1 MTNKTAVVVIQVEQL
16 DWIKKHPERFV
27 DALISRINMGET
39 DKHPGYAR
47 WNGDGVPGV
56 QLVCITEEGK
66 NDLTNIVAA
75 GNGFGIR
82 LGSLKIKNDNNP
94 ATKYEMLKK
103 LLEKIGFKGGGR
115 NINKGNTSNDTIKKP
130 L

>member
-1 MTNKTAVVVIQVEQL
+1 MSNKTAVIVIQVENM
-16 DWIKKHPERFV
+16 DWLKKHPERFV

-47 WNGDGVPGV
+47 WNGDGIPGV

-66 NDLTNIVAA
+66 NDLTNVVAA

-94 ATKYEMLKK
+94 TTKTEILKK
-103 LLEKIGFKGGGR
+103 LLEKIGFKNQR
-115 NINKGNTSNDTIKKP
+115 NINTNATNKNP

>member
-1 MTNKTAVVVIQVEQL
+1 MSTKTAVVVIQVEQM

-47 WNGDGVPGV
+47 WNGDGIPGV

-66 NDLTNIVAA
+66 NDLTSVIAA

-82 LGSLKIKNDNNP
+82 LGSLKIRNDNN
-94 ATKYEMLKK
+94 TKTKTEILKK
-103 LLEKIGFKGGGR
+103 LLEKIGFKGQR
-115 NINKGNTSNDTIKKP
+115 NITNDNLKKQ

>member
-1 MTNKTAVVVIQVEQL
+1 MTNKTAVITIQVDQL

-47 WNGDGVPGV
+47 WNGDGIPGV

-66 NDLTNIVAA
+66 NDLTNIVAV
-75 GNGFGIR
+75 GNGFGVR

-94 ATKYEMLKK
+94 TTRYEMLKK

-115 NINKGNTSNDTIKKP
+115 NINKGNTNNDSIKKP